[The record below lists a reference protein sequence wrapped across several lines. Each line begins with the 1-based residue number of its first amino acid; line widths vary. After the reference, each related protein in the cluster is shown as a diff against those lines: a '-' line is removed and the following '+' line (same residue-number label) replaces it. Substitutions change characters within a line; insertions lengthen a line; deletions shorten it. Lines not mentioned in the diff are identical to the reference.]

1 MMALH
6 PTWKDAPVSPK
17 DAIPIMIADPI
28 AQVKAAI
35 DKKDAKAFG
44 ESYDT
49 LTNACNGCHKAMDFA
64 FNVVQR
70 PKTNPYPNQVFTP
83 EK

>member
-1 MMALH
+1 VA
-6 PTWKDAPVSPK
+6 PK
-17 DAIPIMIADPI
+17 DAIPLMMGDPI
-28 AQVKAAI
+28 EQVKAAI
-35 DKKDAKAFG
+35 EKKDTKAFAD
-44 ESYDT
+44 SYET
-49 LTNACNGCHKAMDFA
+49 LTNACNGCHKATDFG